1 MPEVKTAS
9 SASAATGQAAKSGQK
24 NTSGLHYNVALG
36 YLRAFIIVLVVAYHA
51 VLNFHLVAPPFP
63 PFSLLDEPP
72 MWRFFPVVD
81 GQHSIMFSIFMGF
94 NDIFFMSLM
103 FFLSG
108 LFVWKSLQRKGGVT
122 YLRDRLVR
130 LGLPFIVMIVLV
142 PFTYY
147 PTYLQIGGTTGLA
160 GFWQQWKDIV
170 LSLHWLAGPAWFIWL
185 LLAFDC
191 IVVFLCALMPKR
203 GALFDKV
210 SFGALR
216 RPASSFGLLVILSAV
231 AYIPL
236 VLTYDP
242 NWSWWSWGPFAFQ
255 TSRIFLYMVFFMAGV
270 LLGAHG
276 IERTLLVPDG
286 MLARRWIVWVG
297 VAIGAFILYTVITI
311 GTAPQPW
318 ATRQTWATVAMG
330 FTFVLSCAASSF
342 ACMALFLKF
351 ARKRRKIFDSLAANG
366 YGIYVIHWTIV
377 SWLLFILLKA
387 PLSAIAKGAI
397 VFVCALALCWAAIA
411 VIRRIPVV
419 ARVI

>member
-1 MPEVKTAS
+1 MPGVKTTSA
-9 SASAATGQAAKSGQK
+9 ASAATGRAAKSGRK
-24 NTSGLHYNVALG
+24 DTSAPQYNVALG
-36 YLRAFIIVLVVAYHA
+36 YLRAFIIVLVVAYHS
-51 VLNFHLVAPPFP
+51 VLNFHLISPPFP
-63 PFSLLDEPP
+63 PSSLLDEPP

-81 GQHSIMFSIFMGF
+81 GQHSIIFSIFTGF
-94 NDIFFMSLM
+94 NDIYFMSLM

-108 LFVWKSLQRKGGVT
+108 LFVWKSLQRKGWLT
-122 YLRDRLVR
+122 YLRDRFVR

-147 PTYLQIGGTTGLA
+147 PTYLQIGDTTGLS

-170 LSLHWLAGPAWFIWL
+170 FSLNWPAGPAWFIWL
-185 LLAFDC
+185 LLVFDC
-191 IVVFLCALMPKR
+191 IVVFLSTLMPRR
-203 GALFDKV
+203 GELFDKV
-210 SFGALR
+210 SLGALR
-216 RPASSFGLLVILSAV
+216 RPASSFGLLVILSAA
-231 AYIPL
+231 AYIPM

-242 NWSWWSWGPFAFQ
+242 IWSWWSWGPFAFQ

-276 IERTLLVPDG
+276 IERTLLVPNG

-297 VAIGAFILYTVITI
+297 AAIGAFILHMVISI
-311 GTAPQPW
+311 GTTPQPW
-318 ATRQTWATVAMG
+318 ATRQTWATVMMG

-351 ARKRRKIFDSLAANG
+351 ARKRRKILDSLAANG

-377 SWLLFILLKA
+377 SWLLFILLKT
-387 PLSAIAKGAI
+387 PLSAIAKGSI